1 MKTVIRRGSIFLAA
15 VVLLFAAMLAFVLG
29 TEPGTR
35 WALRQATQYFPGQLE
50 IEEFRGTFL
59 RGLEIPRLEYRNDS
73 MRITAGEVM
82 LRVSWIRSS
91 LDRVYLS
98 QISVGAFSYTSL
110 AAPNPE
116 KSPLKVSMPA
126 LPIWIGATRVH
137 VGSLAIGEFEV
148 TDIAAENAWLRGNRI
163 SAASVNAKSAG
174 VIAGISELDTR
185 LEGDVPLSASVAW
198 THENQQWSGEGTL
211 QGSLA
216 ALGFSHSLSGA
227 YPANASGTAL
237 LLNRI
242 EPAVDAVVSF
252 ERWVFGALV
261 IENGEVRISGGVD
274 DYQAG
279 FDVNVSDAQMLSATV
294 AGEASGDRNGLDA
307 LALVADG
314 PAGQLAVNGR
324 LSWLPGFSTDVE
336 VRALEFDPSQ
346 ISGLATGRIDAVV
359 QLQAEGVDR
368 FSMQID
374 SLNGMY
380 NGVPASARGNVSR
393 DTQDW
398 RCSGCEAVLGP
409 NRIRVDGELNSDA
422 LAAQVDID
430 APDLGLIDEDFG
442 GALTAN
448 VNIRGSVAMPVVSGN
463 ASAANLSWNSWH
475 VTEAK
480 VASQSSTK
488 QKVDLDISIV
498 NLQRAESNF
507 GGGSVKLRGELSAI
521 DVSTQ
526 WTYGELT
533 AQADAVVTVDG
544 DDIVADVRDASL
556 SEPFAGTWRLDDA
569 LRFSM
574 LSQVIS
580 VTPHDW
586 RNGDARL
593 SLAEFRM
600 SGSEIRVD
608 ASLQDMPLETV
619 NAFLP
624 AEMRFGGIAN
634 ASLQL
639 ARDPG
644 GELGGEFQW
653 NQRDTVLRISPPG
666 DEPIDVSIPVA
677 STRIR
682 LQGGG
687 AEGEARLEIEPG
699 VRGSL
704 DASIDGFSADSTL
717 TARVRL
723 DGEEWAW
730 ISALLPEID
739 NFTGSIS
746 TDISASGRLSAPELR
761 GELHWQDGRIA
772 IPALNVPLEN
782 IDLKVV
788 GSSAGSATIS
798 GSAAAGAGTLAV
810 DGRFENLTRSDRS
823 FTVQLRGTEATLLN
837 WPDYQLSASPDLEF
851 TGNLSGV
858 RASGKVNVDRAEIS
872 VRELPEG
879 AVKTSSDVS
888 VSGREEEV
896 VTQIPFSGE
905 VTMVLSE
912 NVHISAFGL
921 DTKVRGQLDFTLP
934 EGREPRAIG
943 ELRLVDGVFGAY
955 GQRLTIDEGTMTFT
969 GPLDDPVI
977 FVRAIREIES
987 VSGTIRAGI
996 ELRGRAQNLSSTV
1009 FSSPSMSEADS
1020 LSYLVLGRPLEDA
1033 TAADG
1038 NMLSGTAY
1046 ALGLRQATVITSQI
1060 GQELGLDQLAVSGN
1074 NQSTTALVAG
1084 KQLNPKLYV
1093 RYAYGVFTQIGNLLL
1108 RYKLTRRLTIEAG
1121 TGAETQSMDL
1131 LYSVEKP

>member
-1 MKTVIRRGSIFLAA
+1 MKTVIRRGSIFLAS
-15 VVLLFAAMLAFVLG
+15 VVLLFAAMLAFVLA

-35 WALRQATQYFPGQLE
+35 WALRLATQYVPELE

-59 RGLEIPRLEYRNDS
+59 RGLAIPRLEYRNDT
-73 MRITAGEVM
+73 MRITASEVII
-82 LRVSWIRSS
+82 RVSWMRSS
-91 LDRVYLS
+91 LDRIFLS
-98 QISVGAFSYTSL
+98 QVSVGAFSYTSL
-110 AAPNPE
+110 APPAPE

-126 LPIWIGATRVH
+126 LPIWIGAARVR

-148 TDIAAENAWLRGNRI
+148 TDIAADNAWLRGNRI
-163 SAASVNAKSAG
+163 SAASLDATSSG
-174 VIAGISELDTR
+174 VTAGIRGLDTR
-185 LEGDVPLSASVAW
+185 LEGDVPLNASIAW
-198 THENQQWSGEGTL
+198 KHENRQWSGEGSF

-216 ALGFSHSLSGA
+216 ALRFDHSLSGEYGA
-227 YPANASGTAL
+227 DASGTVFL
-237 LLNRI
+237 LDRI
-242 EPAVDAVVSF
+242 EPAVDAVVNF
-252 ERWVFGALV
+252 ERWVFGTVVAT
-261 IENGEVRISGGVD
+261 NGEVRINGSLD
-274 DYQAG
+274 EYRAG
-279 FDVNVSDAQMLSATV
+279 FDLNVADSQTLSATV
-294 AGEASGDRNGLDA
+294 AGEANGDRNGLEA
-307 LALVADG
+307 LELVAEG
-314 PAGQLAVNGR
+314 PPGRLGINGK

-336 VRALEFDPSQ
+336 IRARDFDPAQ
-346 ISGLATGRIDAVV
+346 VSGLATGRLDADLR
-359 QLQAEGVDR
+359 LQAESLDR
-368 FSMQID
+368 FSVQID

-380 NGVPASARGNVSR
+380 NDVPASARGNVSR
-393 DTQDW
+393 DREHW

-409 NRIRVDGELNSDA
+409 NRLVVDGELLSDTLSA
-422 LAAQVDID
+422 EIDIE
-430 APDLGLIDEDFG
+430 APELRLIHGDFG
-442 GALTAN
+442 GALKAN
-448 VNIRGSVAMPVVSGN
+448 AGVRGSFAMPVVSGN
-463 ASAANLSWNSWH
+463 ASAANLSWNSWQ
-475 VTEAK
+475 VTE
-480 VASQSSTK
+480 VSVSSRSSTK
-488 QKVDLDISIV
+488 EEIDLDVSVV
-498 NLQRAESNF
+498 NLQRDESIF
-507 GGGSVKLRGELSAI
+507 GSGNAKLRGGLGAVDASA
-521 DVSTQ
+521 Q
-526 WTYGELT
+526 WKYGELT
-533 AQADAVVTVDG
+533 AEADAVVAIDG
-544 DDIVADVRDASL
+544 ADIVADVRDASL
-556 SEPFAGTWRLDDA
+556 SEPLAGTWRLVEP
-569 LRFSM
+569 LRFSV
-574 LSQVIS
+574 LAQAIS
-580 VTPHDW
+580 VSPHHW
-586 RNGDARL
+586 RNGDAEL
-593 SLAEFRM
+593 NLAEFRM
-600 SGSEIRVD
+600 DGREIRVD
-608 ASLQDMPLETV
+608 AVLQEFPLETA

-624 AEMRFGGIAN
+624 EELRLGGTASAN
-634 ASLQL
+634 LQL
-639 ARDPG
+639 DRDPG
-644 GELGGEFQW
+644 GELVGEFRW
-653 NQRDTVLRISPPG
+653 NQRDTIVRISPPG
-666 DEPIDVSIPVA
+666 DEPIEVGIPVA
-677 STRIR
+677 STLVR

-704 DASIDGFSADSTL
+704 EASVDGFSADSTL
-717 TARVRL
+717 AARLRL

-739 NFTGSIS
+739 NFKGTIS
-746 TDISASGRLSAPELR
+746 SDISASGRLSSPELR
-761 GELHWQDGRIA
+761 GELHWQEGRIA

-788 GSSAGSATIS
+788 GSSAGSASVS
-798 GSAAAGAGTLAV
+798 GTATAGGGTLSV
-810 DGRFENLTRSDRS
+810 DGRFDNLIRSDRS
-823 FTVQLRGTEATLLN
+823 FTVRLRGSDATLLN

-888 VSGREEEV
+888 VAGREEEEV
-896 VTQIPFSGE
+896 QRIPFGGE

-912 NVHISAFGL
+912 DVHINAFGL

-977 FVRAIREIES
+977 FVRAIRVIES

-996 ELRGRAQNLSSTV
+996 ELRGRAQNLSSSV
-1009 FSSPSMSEADS
+1009 FSSPSMSEADA

-1046 ALGLRQATVITSQI
+1046 ALGLRQASVITSQI
-1060 GQELGLDQLAVSGN
+1060 GQTLGLDQLAVSGN

-1093 RYAYGVFTQIGNLLL
+1093 RYAYGVFTQVGNLLL